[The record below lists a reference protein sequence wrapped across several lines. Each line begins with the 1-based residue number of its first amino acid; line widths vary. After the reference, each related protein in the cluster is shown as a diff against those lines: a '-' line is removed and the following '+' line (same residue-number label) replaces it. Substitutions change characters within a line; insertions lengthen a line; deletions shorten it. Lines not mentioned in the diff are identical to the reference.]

1 MHIFF
6 SSVIWRKLFFKSQ
19 NILSMAYRLKNKESI
34 GTEIKRI
41 AWEQTDKAIEQLT
54 EEIKS
59 DNSDSPQN
67 ETDVNERTEAIH
79 DVRKRIKKIR
89 AVVRLVRDELGK
101 EVYKQENECFRDAG
115 RGLSEVRDA
124 QVLLE
129 TFSKLEKHF
138 ADFIKP
144 EGFVDLQQIL
154 EEHHQST
161 CKRVLEAE
169 NTALEVLADIKNAQ
183 ERIPN
188 WSLESS
194 NGESILDNGLQR
206 VYERGYQACQ
216 SILEEEQPTVE
227 NLHDWRKRVKYLWYH
242 LRILRPVWS
251 DLIKEWASQTHKL
264 AEYLG
269 DDHDLA
275 VLHEF
280 ISNQQEMLTNKAELE
295 VVNSLI
301 NRRRKQLQSAA
312 KSLGK
317 RIYVESPEA
326 FSNRIKAYWKIW
338 QQESQQSA

>member
-1 MHIFF
+1 
-6 SSVIWRKLFFKSQ
+6 
-19 NILSMAYRLKNKESI
+19 MAYRLKHKESI
-34 GTEIKRI
+34 GVEIKRI

-59 DNSDSPQN
+59 DNINFLQN
-67 ETDVNERTEAIH
+67 EADINERTEAIH

-89 AVVRLVRDELGK
+89 AVIRLVRDELGK
-101 EVYKQENECFRDAG
+101 EVYKRENECFRDAG

-129 TFSKLEKHF
+129 TFNKLEKHF
-138 ADFIKP
+138 AEFIKP
-144 EGFVDLQQIL
+144 EGFVDLQQLL

-194 NGESILDNGLQR
+194 NGQSILNNGLQR
-206 VYERGYQACQ
+206 VYQRGYQACQ
-216 SILEEEQPTVE
+216 NILEKEQSTVE
-227 NLHDWRKRVKYLWYH
+227 ELHNWRKRVKYLWYH
-242 LRILRPVWS
+242 LRIFRPVWS
-251 DLIKEWASQTHKL
+251 DLIKEWGSQTHKL

-275 VLHEF
+275 VLHQF
-280 ISNQQEMLTNKAELE
+280 INNRQEMLPNQAELE
-295 VVNSLI
+295 VINSLI

-317 RIYVESPEA
+317 RIYVESPEV
-326 FSNRIKAYWKIW
+326 FSDRIEAYWQIW
-338 QQESQQSA
+338 QKESPQLT

>member
-1 MHIFF
+1 
-6 SSVIWRKLFFKSQ
+6 
-19 NILSMAYRLKNKESI
+19 MAYRLKNKESI
-34 GTEIKRI
+34 GAEIKRI

-59 DNSDSPQN
+59 DNNDSPPT
-67 ETDVNERTEAIH
+67 EADVNERTETIH

-101 EVYKQENECFRDAG
+101 KVYKRENECFRDAG

-129 TFSKLEKHF
+129 TFNQLEKHF

-144 EGFVDLQQIL
+144 EGFVDLKQIL
-154 EEHHQST
+154 VEHHQST

-194 NGESILDNGLQR
+194 NSETILNHGLQR
-206 VYERGYQACQ
+206 VYQRGYQACQ
-216 SILEEEQPTVE
+216 TILEEEQPTIE
-227 NLHDWRKRVKYLWYH
+227 DLHDWRKRVKYLWYH

-275 VLHEF
+275 VLHQF
-280 ISNQQEMLTNKAELE
+280 INNRQEKLADRAELE

-317 RIYVESPEA
+317 RIYVESPKV
-326 FSNRIKAYWKIW
+326 FSNRIQAYWQIW
-338 QQESQQSA
+338 QQDRLSN

>member
-1 MHIFF
+1 
-6 SSVIWRKLFFKSQ
+6 
-19 NILSMAYRLKNKESI
+19 MAYRLKNKESI
-34 GTEIKRI
+34 GAEIKRI

-59 DNSDSPQN
+59 DNIDSSSN
-67 ETDVNERTEAIH
+67 AAAVNERQEAIH

-101 EVYKQENECFRDAG
+101 EVYKQENNCFRDAG

-129 TFSKLEKHF
+129 TFNKLEKHF
-138 ADFIKP
+138 AEFIKP

-154 EEHHQST
+154 VEHHQNT
-161 CKRVLEAE
+161 CKRVLETE

-194 NGESILDNGLQR
+194 NGESILNNGLQR
-206 VYERGYQACQ
+206 VYQRGYQACQ
-216 SILEEEQPTVE
+216 SILEAEQPTVE
-227 NLHDWRKRVKYLWYH
+227 EFHDWRKRVKYLWYH

-251 DLIKEWASQTHKL
+251 DIIKEWASQTHKL

-275 VLHEF
+275 VLHQF
-280 ISNQQEMLTNKAELE
+280 VNNRQEMLTNKAELE

-312 KSLGK
+312 KSLGQ
-317 RIYVESPEA
+317 RIYVESPEV
-326 FSNRIKAYWKIW
+326 FSDRIQGYWQIW
-338 QQESQQSA
+338 QQESVLGGG

>member
-1 MHIFF
+1 
-6 SSVIWRKLFFKSQ
+6 
-19 NILSMAYRLKNKESI
+19 MAYRLKNKESI

-59 DNSDSPQN
+59 DNNDSPPT
-67 ETDVNERTEAIH
+67 ETDVNERTETIH

-101 EVYKQENECFRDAG
+101 KVYKRENECFRDAG

-129 TFSKLEKHF
+129 TFNKLEKHF

-144 EGFVDLQQIL
+144 EGFIDLKQIL
-154 EEHHQST
+154 VEHHQNT

-188 WSLESS
+188 WSLELS
-194 NGESILDNGLQR
+194 NGESVLNNGLQR
-206 VYERGYQACQ
+206 VYQRGYQACQ
-216 SILEEEQPTVE
+216 TILEEDQPTVE
-227 NLHDWRKRVKYLWYH
+227 QLHDWRKRVKYLWYH

-275 VLHEF
+275 VLHQF
-280 ISNQQEMLTNKAELE
+280 INNRQEMLTNQAELE
-295 VVNSLI
+295 VINSLI
-301 NRRRKQLQSAA
+301 NRRRKQLQSDA
-312 KSLGK
+312 KSLGQ
-317 RIYVESPEA
+317 RIYVESPKV
-326 FSNRIKAYWKIW
+326 FSNRIQAYWQIW
-338 QQESQQSA
+338 QQESQQSN